1 MIRIEHLK
9 KYFDD
14 KVVLKNV
21 NLNIH
26 KGETL
31 VIIGQSGCGK
41 TVLLKSIIGL
51 IQPDGGHIFVDD
63 VDITALKRSKLFQ
76 IREKFGMLFQNSA
89 LFDSMTVE
97 ENIGLALTEHT
108 DLSDVEVE
116 KLVEEKLVVVGLSGI
131 GDKMPSELSGGMK
144 KRVGL
149 ARAIIMDPEF
159 VLFDEPT
166 TGLDPI
172 VADTINDLIIKTG
185 KELGITSIVVTHD
198 MYSASK
204 VGDRIVM
211 LHSGEIVFEDTPE
224 RMKKTSHPL
233 VRAFT
238 KSHI

>member
-14 KVVLKNV
+14 KIVLKNV
-21 NLNIH
+21 NLSIR

-51 IQPDGGHIFVDD
+51 IQPDDGHIFVDD
-63 VDITALKRSKLFQ
+63 VDLTALSRNELFHF
-76 IREKFGMLFQNSA
+76 RERFGMLFQSSA

-97 ENIGLALTEHT
+97 ENIGLALHEHSG
-108 DLSDVEVE
+108 LSDDDIKKRVGK
-116 KLVEEKLVVVGLSGI
+116 KLAVVGLSGI
-131 GDKMPSELSGGMK
+131 EGKMPSELSGGMK

-149 ARAIIMDPEF
+149 ARALIMDPEF

-198 MYSASK
+198 MYSALK
-204 VGDRIVM
+204 VADRIVM
-211 LHSGEIVFEDTPE
+211 LHAGEIVFEDTPDKM
-224 RMKKTSHPL
+224 RTSRHPL
-233 VRAFT
+233 VKEFI

>member
-1 MIRIEHLK
+1 MIRIEKLK

-21 NLNIH
+21 NLSIN

-63 VDITALKRSKLFQ
+63 VEITTLNRKKLFHY
-76 IREKFGMLFQNSA
+76 REKFGMLFQNSA

-97 ENIGLALTEHT
+97 ENIGLALKEHT
-108 DLSDVEVE
+108 KLSAEEIQKRVE
-116 KLVEEKLVVVGLSGI
+116 KKLAVVGLSGI
-131 GDKMPSELSGGMK
+131 NDKMPSELSGGMK

-172 VADTINDLIIKTG
+172 VADTINDLIIKTS

-198 MYSASK
+198 MYSALK

-211 LHSGEIVFEDTPE
+211 LHSGQIVFEDTPAKM
-224 RMKKTSHPL
+224 RKSNHPMVKAFMKSY
-233 VRAFT
+233 
-238 KSHI
+238 I

>member
-9 KYFDD
+9 KHFGD
-14 KVVLKNV
+14 KLVLKNV
-21 NLNIH
+21 NLDIH

-51 IQPDGGHIFVDD
+51 IQPDGGHIIVDD
-63 VDITALKRSKLFQ
+63 VDVTKLRRSKLFQ
-76 IREKFGMLFQNSA
+76 FREKFGMLFQNSA
-89 LFDSMTVE
+89 LFDSMTVK
-97 ENIGLALTEHT
+97 ENIGLALEEHT
-108 DLSDVEVE
+108 GLSDKEIEKRVED
-116 KLVEEKLVVVGLSGI
+116 KLAVVGLSGI
-131 GDKMPSELSGGMK
+131 GDRMPSELSGGMK

-172 VADTINDLIIKTG
+172 VADTINDLIIKTS

-211 LHSGEIVFEDTPE
+211 LHSGQIVFEDTPE
-224 RMKKTSHPL
+224 KMKKSNHPL
-233 VRAFT
+233 VKAFIM
-238 KSHI
+238 SHM